1 MNLGAPIL
9 DVQATVTS
17 DAAGVSATNAAPP
30 VSIVSNGVVTAPG
43 FDPIVIT
50 SSGSSSSGGANGG
63 GKEVFIPTVPIV
75 Q

>member
-9 DVQATVTS
+9 DVQAIITS
-17 DAAGVSATNAAPP
+17 DSETSSSSSAP

-50 SSGSSSSGGANGG
+50 STGSNSNAASG
-63 GKEVFIPTVPIV
+63 GKEVFIPTVAII
-75 Q
+75 

>member
-1 MNLGAPIL
+1 MDLGAPIL

-17 DAAGVSATNAAPP
+17 DSADQSASNSAPP

-50 SSGSSSSGGANGG
+50 STGSSSSGGAGG
-63 GKEVFIPTVPIV
+63 GKEVYIPTVPIV

>member
-1 MNLGAPIL
+1 MDLGAPIL

-17 DAAGVSATNAAPP
+17 DSESSSSSSAAP

-50 SSGSSSSGGANGG
+50 STGSNSNAATG
-63 GKEVFIPTVPIV
+63 GKEVFIPTVPII
-75 Q
+75 QQN